1 MQDTALGTDSSYRIK
16 FMLILSSTS
25 FQSGREMGTS
35 GQFSILRQTMIN
47 VTGVEANVDVG
58 TIQTRERSL
67 LSGYKIQLCVLI

>member
-16 FMLILSSTS
+16 FMLILYSRS

-67 LSGYKIQLCVLI
+67 LSGCKIQLCVLK